1 MFIRQSRLCSGFIQ
15 IEITYIEVLY
25 LFIVLR
31 VLTSEVGIASLSF
44 VAGVIS
50 TFGYFIVNVARAGFC
65 RSAAHSTLH
74 LEKIVQYKGI
84 SGNSYKFLINLF

>member
-50 TFGYFIVNVARAGFC
+50 TFGYFIVNVVRACFC
-65 RSAAHSTLH
+65 RSAAQSTLN
-74 LEKIVQYKGI
+74 LEK
-84 SGNSYKFLINLF
+84 